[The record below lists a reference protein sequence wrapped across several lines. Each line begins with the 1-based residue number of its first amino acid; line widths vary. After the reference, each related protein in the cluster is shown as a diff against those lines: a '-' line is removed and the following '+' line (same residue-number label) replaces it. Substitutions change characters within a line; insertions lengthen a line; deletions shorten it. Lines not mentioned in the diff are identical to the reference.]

1 MVGLLISSNFLFN
14 INCFVSFMS
23 DIKLSRDDIER
34 IVHKVKMHFNDELDY
49 DIGGFDAEFL
59 IEFFAKEIGPF
70 FYNQGLSDAQTL
82 MLEKTEELGYLIQE
96 MEKPII

>member
-1 MVGLLISSNFLFN
+1 
-14 INCFVSFMS
+14 MS

-59 IEFFAKEIGPF
+59 IELFAKEIGPF

-82 MLEKTEELGYLIQE
+82 VLEKTEKLGYLIQE

>member
-1 MVGLLISSNFLFN
+1 
-14 INCFVSFMS
+14 MS
-23 DIKLSRDDIER
+23 DIQLSREDVDR
-34 IVHKVKMHFNDELDY
+34 IVHKVKKHFNDELDY

-70 FYNQGLSDAQTL
+70 FYNKGLSDAQGL

-96 MEKPII
+96 LEKPLL

>member
-1 MVGLLISSNFLFN
+1 
-14 INCFVSFMS
+14 MS
-23 DIKLSRDDIER
+23 DIQLSREDIDR
-34 IVHKVKMHFNDELDY
+34 IVHKVKKHFNDELDY

-70 FYNQGLSDAQTL
+70 FYNKGLSDAQGL

-96 MEKPII
+96 LEKPLL